1 MRRAVDCLAMVPLLL
16 PGVAGNACCYLA
28 LPAMLPLPLPPPL
41 LPLPPPLLP
50 LPPPLLPPCRA
61 LVHPGQQARW
71 GCQCHRFPVALVAGC
86 AVSPT
91 IFAGHP
97 AGCFKLGAFYTQLLL
112 LYTSKRAAR
121 LQPQAALQRARP
133 AGWRT
138 RRRRRP
144 PRSELLSSGP
154 PRSATTSSRRRHLQ
168 RSCYF

>member
-1 MRRAVDCLAMVPLLL
+1 
-16 PGVAGNACCYLA
+16 
-28 LPAMLPLPLPPPL
+28 MLPLPLPPPL

-121 LQPQAALQRARP
+121 LQPQTAPQRSHFFFSPQTAPQRNYFFFSPQTAPAATDRP
-133 AGWRT
+133 AT
-138 RRRRRP
+138 
-144 PRSELLSSGP
+144 
-154 PRSATTSSRRRHLQ
+154 SAT
-168 RSCYF
+168 C